1 MDCVMK
7 VFEMEP
13 NESYLLETC
22 LRHCPSGRTPTCLFT
37 QRGRNLNE
45 KDATSNVMPTM
56 RMTLPAGLGEKKN
69 KIPEKVLYRLFWG

>member
-1 MDCVMK
+1 MK

-56 RMTLPAGLGEKKN
+56 RMTLPAGLGEKK
-69 KIPEKVLYRLFWG
+69 KKSLKKFFIVCFGGDVWL